1 MVKLLYQK
9 LKGKGV
15 GFVLAS
21 YLILCA
27 ADVTAATISVSPG
40 ADNLSKAIAQ
50 AVPGDVLQLTAGVHN
65 GPVTIDKTLSLLG
78 DAGSIVKGSGVGST
92 ITVAAS
98 DVIIRG
104 LTVTGSGD
112 ALKTMDSGIFVNKAG
127 NRALVEGNRILGN
140 LFGVYFWGP
149 KDAVMRGNTV
159 VGMKSHH
166 VNSRGNGISLWN
178 TPGSIVEDNDF
189 SFGRDGIFTTT
200 SRKNIFR
207 NNRFRNVRI
216 AVHYMYTNDSEV
228 SGNVSEGNHVG
239 FALMFSKK
247 LVVRG
252 NRSVGDRDHGI
263 LLNFANS
270 SVFEGNSVE
279 DGKTKCVFI
288 YNSNKNLF
296 SRNLFKG
303 CGIGIHFTAG
313 SERNIMTSNAFI
325 ANQTQVKYVGSRN
338 LDWSYKGRGNFWSDN
353 PAFDLNGDGISDTA
367 YRPNDMVDRV
377 VWAHPTAKLLLNS
390 PAVQVLRWA
399 QSRFPGLL
407 PGGVVDTAPLMTP
420 PQIELAENQ
429 PKNQKA
435 RP

>member
-1 MVKLLYQK
+1 MVKLTNTQRRWLIAG
-9 LKGKGV
+9 L
-15 GFVLAS
+15 VLACS
-21 YLILCA
+21 LTLRSVGA
-27 ADVTAATISVSPG
+27 SAVTISVSPG
-40 ADNLSKAIAQ
+40 TDNLRTAIAQ
-50 AVPGDVLQLTAGVHN
+50 AAPGDILQLAPGIHH
-65 GPVTIDKTLSLLG
+65 GPVTINKSLSLIGL
-78 DAGSIVKGSGVGST
+78 KGSVVEGSGQGST

-98 DVIIRG
+98 DVTIRG
-104 LTVTGSGD
+104 LKITGSGD
-112 ALKTMDSGIFVNKAG
+112 SLATMDSAIFVNKAG
-127 NRALVEGNRILGN
+127 NRAVVEGNRIEGN

-149 KDAVMRGNTV
+149 HDAVMRGNRV
-159 VGMKSHH
+159 IGMTSGHL
-166 VNSRGNGISLWN
+166 NGRGNGISLWN
-178 TPGSIVEDNDF
+178 TPGSVVEDNDF

-200 SRKNIFR
+200 SRDNIFR
-207 NNRFRNVRI
+207 NNRFHHLRI
-216 AVHYMYTNDSEV
+216 AVHYMYTNNSEV

-239 FALMFSKK
+239 FALMFSKNLIVK
-247 LVVRG
+247 G
-252 NRSVGDRDHGI
+252 NRSFGDRDHGI

-270 SVFEGNSVE
+270 SVITGNSVE

-296 SRNLFKG
+296 SGNRFKG

-313 SERNIMTSNAFI
+313 SERNIMTANAFI
-325 ANQTQVKYVGSRN
+325 ANRTQVKYVGTRN

-367 YRPNDMVDRV
+367 YRPNDLVDRV

-407 PGGVVDTAPLMTP
+407 PGGVVDTAPLMSP
-420 PQIELAENQ
+420 PRVELSENSQ
-429 PKNQKA
+429 ENRKA